1 MKSLNLNF
9 YLSIIIISLF
19 FLSIKAQNITQ
30 SEVNQLFN
38 NNLIKCNKTEM
49 LFREFSEKMKNIKY
63 NIILKIK
70 YKNLQKKHNK
80 IEKKIGKIKEL
91 LNSNNYNKNEILED
105 IRELNKSLTKFEYK
119 CNKAI
124 HAFYKGEKVKTILNN
139 LLKVFFI
146 TLFIT
151 IFLLLIVIVIISIF
165 IIKRQKNYYALDEE
179 SSKVDIIKE
188 EGRNNISESIKI
200 KNKKTNEDSSERK
213 MKKKKKDKKKNNH
226 IKEETD

>member
-19 FLSIKAQNITQ
+19 FSSIKAQNITQ
-30 SEVNQLFN
+30 SELNQLFN
-38 NNLIKCNKTEM
+38 NILIKCNKTEI
-49 LFREFSEKMKNIKY
+49 LFQEFCQKMKNIKY

-70 YKNLQKKHNK
+70 YKNLKKKHNK
-80 IEKKIGKIKEL
+80 IVKKIGKIKEL

-105 IRELNKSLTKFEYK
+105 IKELNKSLTKFEYK

-165 IIKRQKNYYALDEE
+165 IIRRQKKYYALDEE
-179 SSKVDIIKE
+179 SSKVDIINE
-188 EGRNNISESIKI
+188 EGSNNTSESIKI
-200 KNKKTNEDSSERK
+200 NNKKANEDSSERE

-226 IKEETD
+226 YKEETD

>member
-1 MKSLNLNF
+1 MKLLDLNF
-9 YLSIIIISLF
+9 YLLIIIISLF
-19 FLSIKAQNITQ
+19 FSSIKAQNITQ

-38 NNLIKCNKTEM
+38 NNLIKCNKTEI
-49 LFREFSEKMKNIKY
+49 LFQEFSEKMKNIKY

-70 YKNLQKKHNK
+70 YKNLKKKHNK
-80 IEKKIGKIKEL
+80 IVKKIGKIKEL

-105 IRELNKSLTKFEYK
+105 IKELNKSLTKFEYK

-165 IIKRQKNYYALDEE
+165 IIRRQKKYYALDEE
-179 SSKVDIIKE
+179 SSKVDIINE
-188 EGRNNISESIKI
+188 EGSNNTSESIKI
-200 KNKKTNEDSSERK
+200 NNKKANEDSSERK
-213 MKKKKKDKKKNNH
+213 MKKKKKEKKNNH
-226 IKEETD
+226 HKEETD

>member
-188 EGRNNISESIKI
+188 EGSNNISESIKI

>member
-1 MKSLNLNF
+1 MKLLDLNF
-9 YLSIIIISLF
+9 YLLIIIISLF
-19 FLSIKAQNITQ
+19 FSSIKAQNITQ

-38 NNLIKCNKTEM
+38 NNLIKCNKTEI
-49 LFREFSEKMKNIKY
+49 LFQEFSEKMKNIKY

-70 YKNLQKKHNK
+70 YKNLKKKHKKIVKK
-80 IEKKIGKIKEL
+80 IEKIKEL

-105 IRELNKSLTKFEYK
+105 IKELNKSLTKFEYK

-165 IIKRQKNYYALDEE
+165 IIRRQKKYYALDEE
-179 SSKVDIIKE
+179 SSKVDIINE
-188 EGRNNISESIKI
+188 EGSNNTSESIKI
-200 KNKKTNEDSSERK
+200 NNKKANEDSSERK
-213 MKKKKKDKKKNNH
+213 MKKKKKEKKNNH
-226 IKEETD
+226 HKEETD

>member
-19 FLSIKAQNITQ
+19 FSSIKAQNITQ

-38 NNLIKCNKTEM
+38 NNLIKCNKTEI
-49 LFREFSEKMKNIKY
+49 LFKEFSEKMKNIKY
-63 NIILKIK
+63 NIFLKIK

-105 IRELNKSLTKFEYK
+105 IKELNKSLTKFEYK

-124 HAFYKGEKVKTILNN
+124 HAFYKGEKVKIILNN

-165 IIKRQKNYYALDEE
+165 IIRRQKKYYALNEE
-179 SSKVDIIKE
+179 SSKVDIINE
-188 EGRNNISESIKI
+188 EGSNNTSESIKI
-200 KNKKTNEDSSERK
+200 KNKKINDDSSERK

-226 IKEETD
+226 LKEETD